1 MRSFLH
7 DQNDVINDRYRVVRR
22 LGYGGIAAVYEV
34 EDLRLFTHMALKI
47 VHPEN
52 VQGERAREQMTLM
65 MQREARIGAQLRS
78 RAESGG
84 HESLVQ
90 VTDVDVSRDHGLPY
104 FVMEL
109 LDGHS
114 VRACAEL
121 RRGRGE
127 AFAIGDV
134 LTLALGLA
142 RGLLLLH
149 SEQLIHCD
157 LKPDNLFL
165 HRGPHGPKLKLLDL
179 GLLAWPEN
187 AEPISGIRGTP
198 RYMSPE
204 QCRSE
209 APRFASDV
217 YSFGVI
223 LFELLAGR
231 CPFDTPD
238 ARKSSDDLCAAHLS
252 ETAPSVRSLRP
263 DVPAALD
270 ALVLAMLRKELD
282 SLAPRR
288 PTVRE
293 VAERIRALLAE
304 AREVDPYVDE
314 ARDRVIQSVTLPDGF
329 SPRELAVMMGVESVP
344 EGGAGERVETP
355 RVASQVLLPMRAACA
370 PTWPEGVRLAE
381 IQPRARLGPD
391 GVHTDPDPQPA
402 FREDPAVDALDFGG
416 RKMWMES
423 PFAHLHVEE
432 TSAEPRDPMPS
443 STLDGTDA
451 RSSRARRSTSR
462 ARSRL
467 RLGLGAVA
475 LATVV
480 AGWFAISQ
488 LTDQGLAAAQATH
501 APLGASPSVARVA
514 GN

>member
-7 DQNDVINDRYRVVRR
+7 DQNDVINGRYRVVRR

-52 VQGERAREQMTLM
+52 VQGEGARERMTLM

-78 RAESGG
+78 RVESIGQ
-84 HESLVQ
+84 ESLVQ
-90 VTDVDVSRDHGLPY
+90 ITDVDVSRDHGLPY

-121 RRGRGE
+121 RRGSGE
-127 AFAIGDV
+127 AFAIVDV

-149 SEQLIHCD
+149 AEQLIHCD
-157 LKPDNLFL
+157 LKPENLFL

-179 GLLAWPEN
+179 GLVAWPEN
-187 AEPISGIRGTP
+187 TEPIAGIRGTP

-209 APRFASDV
+209 PPRFASDD

-223 LFELLAGR
+223 LFELLTGR

-238 ARKSSDDLCAAHLS
+238 ARRSSDELCSAHLL

-270 ALVLAMLRKELD
+270 ALVAEMMRKEVD
-282 SLAPRR
+282 SHAPAR

-293 VAERIRALLAE
+293 VAERVSALLAE
-304 AREVDPYVDE
+304 AREADPFVDE

-329 SPRELAVMMGVESVP
+329 SARELAVMMGVEPGP
-344 EGGAGERVETP
+344 ESGAASRERVSLETP
-355 RVASQVLLPMRAACA
+355 RVPSQLLFPMRAACA
-370 PTWPEGVRLAE
+370 PTWPEGVPLVE
-381 IQPRARLGPD
+381 IPRMK
-391 GVHTDPDPQPA
+391 V
-402 FREDPAVDALDFGG
+402 
-416 RKMWMES
+416 WMES
-423 PFAHLHVEE
+423 PFADLPEIAAAHR
-432 TSAEPRDPMPS
+432 EPSIRS
-443 STLDGTDA
+443 STPDGANA
-451 RSSRARRSTSR
+451 RSSRARRSMSR
-462 ARSRL
+462 ARR
-467 RLGLGAVA
+467 RLGLAA
-475 LATVV
+475 AAIAIVV
-480 AGWFAISQ
+480 AGWFAVSQ
-488 LTDQGLAAAQATH
+488 LTDQAVATARASHRLVAAPSSPTAAAVRDDATH
-501 APLGASPSVARVA
+501 APPGASPNAAQVA

>member
-52 VQGERAREQMTLM
+52 VQGEGAREKMTLM

-121 RRGRGE
+121 RRASGE

-142 RGLLLLH
+142 RGLVLLH
-149 SEQLIHCD
+149 TEQLIHCD

-165 HRGPHGPKLKLLDL
+165 HRGPRGPKLKLLDL
-179 GLLAWPEN
+179 GLVAWPES

-209 APRFASDV
+209 PPRFASDV

-223 LFELLAGR
+223 VFELLAGR
-231 CPFDTPD
+231 CPFDTPR
-238 ARKSSDDLCAAHLS
+238 ARRCSSDLCAAHLS

-263 DVPAALD
+263 DVPPALD
-270 ALVLAMLRKELD
+270 ALVLEMMRKELD
-282 SLAPRR
+282 SRAPTR

-293 VAERIRALLAE
+293 VAERIRALLAD
-304 AREVDPYVDE
+304 AREADPFVDE

-329 SPRELAVMMGVESVP
+329 SPRELAVMMGVEP
-344 EGGAGERVETP
+344 GH
-355 RVASQVLLPMRAACA
+355 LLPAAYA
-370 PTWPEGVRLAE
+370 PTWPEGVLE
-381 IQPRARLGPD
+381 IQPQARLGAD
-391 GVHTDPDPQPA
+391 GVRTDPDPQPT
-402 FREDPAVDALDFGG
+402 FRDDPAAIDGLDIEGT
-416 RKMWMES
+416 KVWMES
-423 PFAHLHVEE
+423 PFAHLHVGEIA
-432 TSAEPRDPMPS
+432 TAPRDSSIGS
-443 STLDGTDA
+443 STPDGADA
-451 RSSRARRSTSR
+451 HSSRARRSTSR
-462 ARSRL
+462 AR
-467 RLGLGAVA
+467 LGLGLVAVA
-475 LATVV
+475 IATVV
-480 AGWFAISQ
+480 AGGFAISQ
-488 LTDQGLAAAQATH
+488 LTDQALAAARATH
-501 APLGASPSVARVA
+501 APPGASPSAARVA